1 MSKNQNHMWKRKDVA
16 MILTGLFIEDIQ
28 MYCMRNPQYDLT
40 QILENIVS
48 IDFTKAGKMGPYLKG
63 RALWCVQTCSE
74 GLLMPN
80 DKTLELKVKITD
92 FSIESL
98 K

>member
-1 MSKNQNHMWKRKDVA
+1 
-16 MILTGLFIEDIQ
+16 
-28 MYCMRNPQYDLT
+28 MRNPQYDLALV
-40 QILENIVS
+40 LENIVC
-48 IDFTKAGKMGPYLKG
+48 IDFAAAGKMGPYLKG

-80 DKTLELKVKITD
+80 DRTLELKVKITD
-92 FSIESL
+92 FSIDSL

>member
-1 MSKNQNHMWKRKDVA
+1 
-16 MILTGLFIEDIQ
+16 
-28 MYCMRNPQYDLT
+28 MRNPQYDLALV
-40 QILENIVS
+40 LENIVS
-48 IDFTKAGKMGPYLKG
+48 IDFAAAGKIGPYLKG

-80 DKTLELKVKITD
+80 DRTLELKVKITD
-92 FSIESL
+92 FSIDSL